1 MEASEVKSARAQLEM
16 YAQSEAEIKREVGQS
31 LSIQKIPTERC
42 VPQLSAERE
51 RLACTVAER
60 DALKVLCLY
69 PWLTSRRFRPSTF
82 PPLGIR
88 FGRLQAQLTDARRH
102 SVRRMTMHLPSTD
115 PPSCR

>member
-1 MEASEVKSARAQLEM
+1 MEASEVKFARAQLEM
-16 YAQSEAEIKREVGQS
+16 YAQSEAEVKREVGQS

-69 PWLTSRRFRPSTF
+69 PWLPHDAPDRVHSLPS
-82 PPLGIR
+82 GSVS
-88 FGRLQAQLTDARRH
+88 AACRH
-102 SVRRMTMHLPSTD
+102 SSRMRGVTR
-115 PPSCR
+115 CAA